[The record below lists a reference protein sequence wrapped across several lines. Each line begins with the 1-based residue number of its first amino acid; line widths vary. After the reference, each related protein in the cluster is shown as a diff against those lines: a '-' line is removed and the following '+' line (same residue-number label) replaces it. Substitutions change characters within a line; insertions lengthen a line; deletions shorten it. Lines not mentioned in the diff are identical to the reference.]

1 MANQVVK
8 CPFCS
13 GDIEIETE
21 WLELGLKGECPHC
34 GKKFVLGEKA
44 PEHKRTMVV
53 RESSIAEVSVKNDV
67 KRSTGTTTNR
77 TGIAAI
83 VVSSL
88 ALIFSVA
95 AFVVA
100 MKSEG
105 LSRSSVKSQEAD
117 KAVPAVKNESAAQ
130 TSTDKRKTSRKRIVD
145 RTFRVKVPRGSKLKP
160 TIAPSLFNAEKPSEG
175 AVFFAVVGIGDHG
188 PIGVN
193 SRYASS
199 FRGVNVW
206 GFLDDNGVW
215 KFSEIMNGY
224 ARKDSDVGKR
234 LLQFLKDGK
243 RHTCFLHLKP
253 AFYTKESND
262 YELVDF
268 EEIDAEELE

>member
-1 MANQVVK
+1 MANQVIK

-117 KAVPAVKNESAAQ
+117 KNESAAQ
-130 TSTDKRKTSRKRIVD
+130 TNTDKRKTSRKRIID
-145 RTFRVKVPRGSKLKP
+145 RTFRAKVPRGSKLKP
-160 TIAPSLFNAEKPSEG
+160 TIAPLLLKAEKPSEG
-175 AVFFAVVGIGDHG
+175 AVFFAVLRLGDSKPYHVG
-188 PIGVN
+188 
-193 SRYASS
+193 SSYASNL
-199 FRGVNVW
+199 RCVDVY

-215 KFSEIMNGY
+215 KFSEIMTGY
-224 ARKDSDVGKR
+224 AQKDSDVGER

-243 RHTCFLHLKP
+243 PHTCFVHLKP
-253 AFYTKESND
+253 AFYTRNFND